1 MASLRFGA
9 AGASVRGFTLVSGN
23 GTKHKTAKHRKMMNE
38 NESDRPKRTERER
51 AQDILQF
58 VGSTKILPEDR
69 GERARVVCDAVMEF
83 LDE

>member
-1 MASLRFGA
+1 
-9 AGASVRGFTLVSGN
+9 
-23 GTKHKTAKHRKMMNE
+23 MNE